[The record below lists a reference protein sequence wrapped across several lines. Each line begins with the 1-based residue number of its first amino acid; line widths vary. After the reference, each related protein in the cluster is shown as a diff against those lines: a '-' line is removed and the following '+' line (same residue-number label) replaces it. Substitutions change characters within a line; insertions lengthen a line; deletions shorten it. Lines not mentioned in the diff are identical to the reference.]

1 MTFQTLYGGEL
12 FCMPDTFGERHALQ
26 AWGTCNTSTQQYS
39 IGQPK
44 TVPQVHQRSAA
55 PLWRAPLLQLVRCSA
70 RDGRPVLHA
79 GGAEADQQRAEEC
92 DERQRVGLQPAAP
105 GSSCPFARGAP
116 DRQTVLSSDLGLAR
130 LNRHSSASLARPR
143 CNAQCCSRPMMRSV
157 PSWRGGCCRWTGPLS
172 ACLVTT
178 LVVSRGC
185 GAGGSA
191 PTLIPGGTAVRGG
204 EDGAMGYFAPGH
216 VEKAAATG
224 AACDS
229 TSYWCLKWGMARKAR
244 KPTSLLKSLR
254 LQFIFLF
261 LPQRKDG
268 QPDLPVDGAS
278 SIHTRPH
285 ASVRPW

>member
-1 MTFQTLYGGEL
+1 MVRCCCPKLARLGETRGQVGDPRTLVAASAAPTVPDADARSIQSPGQAFGGASTTMTFQTLYGGEL

-191 PTLIPGGTAVRGG
+191 PTLIPGGTTVRGG
-204 EDGAMGYFAPGH
+204 RRWRYG
-216 VEKAAATG
+216 
-224 AACDS
+224 
-229 TSYWCLKWGMARKAR
+229 
-244 KPTSLLKSLR
+244 LLCAWPR
-254 LQFIFLF
+254 
-261 LPQRKDG
+261 
-268 QPDLPVDGAS
+268 
-278 SIHTRPH
+278 
-285 ASVRPW
+285 